1 MGSANPSCTDSLQL
15 LVALGKSVGVRVVE
29 ERVVA
34 VAPGEWLIS
43 DAEVAVRE
51 ELRLPVFRNM
61 LLVFFLLGVGVVR
74 HEKAC
79 WDGNKKRNPF
89 PKGKGTH
96 SVAFFLFDSLF
107 EG

>member
-1 MGSANPSCTDSLQL
+1 M
-15 LVALGKSVGVRVVE
+15 RVVE

-34 VAPGEWLIS
+34 VAPRERLIP

-51 ELRLPVFRNM
+51 KLRLPVFLNM
-61 LLVFFLLGVGVVR
+61 LLVFFLLCVGVVR

-79 WDGNKKRNPF
+79 WDGNKKRNSF
-89 PKGKGTH
+89 PKSKGTH

>member
-1 MGSANPSCTDSLQL
+1 M
-15 LVALGKSVGVRVVE
+15 RVVE

-79 WDGNKKRNPF
+79 WDGN
-89 PKGKGTH
+89 
-96 SVAFFLFDSLF
+96 
-107 EG
+107 E